1 MTRRRY
7 LIAYDISD
15 PARLRR
21 VCNLM
26 KDFGT
31 RLQYSVFLCDLSEM
45 EIAQWRA
52 KIHTTIALSVDSVI
66 QVDLGAL
73 GAASSIVTI
82 GVPRRL
88 PPDNR
93 SVVL

>member
-1 MTRRRY
+1 MARRRY
-7 LIAYDISD
+7 LIAYDISN

-31 RLQYSVFLCDLSEM
+31 RLQYSVFLCDLSKFEL
-45 EIAQWRA
+45 AQWRS
-52 KIHTTIALSVDSVI
+52 KIHTTIELGVDSVV
-66 QVDLGAL
+66 QVDLGKV
-73 GAASSIVTI
+73 GASSPIVTI
-82 GVPRRL
+82 GAPRRL
-88 PPDNR
+88 PPDAR